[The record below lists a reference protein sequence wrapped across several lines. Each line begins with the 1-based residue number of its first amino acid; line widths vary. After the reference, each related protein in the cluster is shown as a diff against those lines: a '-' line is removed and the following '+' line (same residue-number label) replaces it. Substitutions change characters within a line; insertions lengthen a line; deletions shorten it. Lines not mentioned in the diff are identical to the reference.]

1 MSGGPYRGIV
11 EVVETILEREDR
23 VVVVEFVISCPRGR
37 VRGKTNIP
45 PLSLL
50 EGTNGDLR
58 CAVEEWVAEGKG
70 GVDSCGR
77 RNLVFVC
84 LGV

>member
-11 EVVETILEREDR
+11 EIVETVLEREDR

-50 EGTNGDLR
+50 EGSNGDLR

-77 RNLVFVC
+77 SV
-84 LGV
+84 GV